1 MRRCICGNRCG
12 RDRSMLLH
20 YDEFESPI
28 GRILFASDGQAICML
43 DFSGYEDRMK
53 TLLQRRFGACEFK
66 PGSDP
71 LNLKGLLA
79 AYFGGD
85 LHALDG
91 LPVRTNG
98 SEFQEQVWRSLR
110 EIPVGETWT
119 YGQLAAHVNRPQAAR
134 AVGHANSLNP
144 VAIVV
149 PCHRV
154 IGASSALTGYAGG
167 LERKRWLLDH
177 ERAALAHTGAARF
190 VLNDNV
196 VAAKASSR

>member
-1 MRRCICGNRCG
+1 
-12 RDRSMLLH
+12 MLLH
-20 YDEFESPI
+20 YDEFDSPI

-53 TLLQRRFGACEFK
+53 TLLQRRFGACEFQQ
-66 PGSDP
+66 GSDP
-71 LNLKGLLA
+71 LNLKAPLR
-79 AYFGGD
+79 AYFDGD

-98 SEFQEQVWRSLR
+98 SAFQEEVWRSLR

-119 YGQLAAHVNRPQAAR
+119 YGQLATHVKRPQAAR

-144 VAIVV
+144 VAIIV

-154 IGASSALTGYAGG
+154 IGASSALTGYGGG
-167 LERKRWLLDH
+167 LDRKEWLLRH
-177 ERAALAHTGAARF
+177 EGALRQGS
-190 VLNDNV
+190 L
-196 VAAKASSR
+196 